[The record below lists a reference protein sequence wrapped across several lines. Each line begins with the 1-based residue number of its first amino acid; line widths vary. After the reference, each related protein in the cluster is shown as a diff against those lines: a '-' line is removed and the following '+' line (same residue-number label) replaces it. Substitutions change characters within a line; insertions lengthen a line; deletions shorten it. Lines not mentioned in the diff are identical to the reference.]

1 MRYTHF
7 ERPLYKD
14 QASVPTIE
22 PQIIRAA
29 RNMIQ
34 NHGAGAGAVAE
45 KRARNLSAYNKLDSA
60 ATWHQIAVAIRQLAS
75 APPVVDR
82 PAAQGPA
89 RQP

>member
-7 ERPLYKD
+7 ERPLYKG
-14 QASVPTIE
+14 QASVLTIE

>member
-7 ERPLYKD
+7 ERPLYKGR
-14 QASVPTIE
+14 ASVPTIE

-34 NHGAGAGAVAE
+34 NHGADADAIAE
-45 KRARNLSAYNKLDSA
+45 KRARNLSAYNKLDAA
-60 ATWHQIAVAIRQLAS
+60 ATWHQIAIAIRQLAS

-82 PAAQGPA
+82 PAGQAPAQRP
-89 RQP
+89 

>member
-7 ERPLYKD
+7 ERSLYKG

-82 PAAQGPA
+82 AAAKGPA
-89 RQP
+89 QQP